1 MPLNFSNHWNYT
13 DISVVFQ
20 NLTIFLRSVKLWC
33 WLELV
38 PSRLLSFSCLDDP
51 QMLNS
56 RRSCLTSPI
65 VTDGRIYI
73 PSTVSSGDEY
83 ILLLHSKYRTEIST
97 KHFCLSAPATI
108 WHEQGRSSAPSQ
120 APAVPPGRSCHEH
133 TPECWGAL
141 GLPTAHC
148 GPRLSPCPA
157 LPCTHQPGSL
167 LTRAA
172 WQGAGADPW
181 PLPSAS
187 RPSRQSGSSEIPH
200 LTLG

>member
-1 MPLNFSNHWNYT
+1 MVHLSLSIISTRLSKKRPHKRHEPTSSCADLWAVPLNFSKHWNYT
-13 DISVVFQ
+13 DISLVFR

-38 PSRLLSFSCLDDP
+38 PSRLLSISCLDDL

-65 VTDGRIYI
+65 VTDGKIYI

-108 WHEQGRSSAPSQ
+108 WHERGRGSAPSQ
-120 APAVPPGRSCHEH
+120 APASRQEPCAMSTPH
-133 TPECWGAL
+133 TPRGAGGLGAL
-141 GLPTAHC
+141 PVPSPAFT
-148 GPRLSPCPA
+148 SPCP
-157 LPCTHQPGSL
+157 C
-167 LTRAA
+167 
-172 WQGAGADPW
+172 
-181 PLPSAS
+181 
-187 RPSRQSGSSEIPH
+187 
-200 LTLG
+200 

>member
-1 MPLNFSNHWNYT
+1 MPLNLSKCWNHI
-13 DISVVFQ
+13 DISLLFW
-20 NLTIFLRSVKLWC
+20 NLIIFLRSVKLWC

-38 PSRLLSFSCLDDP
+38 PSRLLSISCLDDL
-51 QMLNS
+51 QVLNS

-108 WHEQGRSSAPSQ
+108 WHEQGRSGAPSQ
-120 APAVPPGRSCHEH
+120 APAVPPGAPCHQHAPH
-133 TPECWGAL
+133 TPRAGGPWGSPQ
-141 GLPTAHC
+141 PTA
-148 GPRLSPCPA
+148 RA
-157 LPCTHQPGSL
+157 LPVPPLHSPAASL
-167 LTRAA
+167 LTLAA
-172 WQGAGADPW
+172 GPDPR
-181 PLPSAS
+181 PSPSAP
-187 RPSRQSGSSEIPH
+187 RPSRQSGSSEIPY

>member
-1 MPLNFSNHWNYT
+1 MSLNFSKPWNYT
-13 DISVVFQ
+13 DISLIFR
-20 NLTIFLRSVKLWC
+20 NLTILLRSLKLCC

-38 PSRLLSFSCLDDP
+38 PSRLLSISCLDDL

-83 ILLLHSKYRTEIST
+83 ILLLHSKYRAEIST

-108 WHEQGRSSAPSQ
+108 WHEQGGSGAPSQ
-120 APAVPPGRSCHEH
+120 APSPARRPVPR
-133 TPECWGAL
+133 T
-141 GLPTAHC
+141 
-148 GPRLSPCPA
+148 RLTHPA
-157 LPCTHQPGSL
+157 LLGGPGAPAARALPEPSPALTSLVPAEPCC
-167 LTRAA
+167 
-172 WQGAGADPW
+172 WQAAGADPW

>member
-1 MPLNFSNHWNYT
+1 MPLNFSKHWNYT

-38 PSRLLSFSCLDDP
+38 PSRLLSISCLDDP
-51 QMLNS
+51 QTLNS

-83 ILLLHSKYRTEIST
+83 ILLLHSKYRTEISA

-108 WHEQGRSSAPSQ
+108 WHAQGRSSAPSQ
-120 APAVPPGRSCHEH
+120 APVVPPGGSCHKH
-133 TPECWGAL
+133 TPECWGPW
-141 GLPTAHC
+141 GSPQPTV
-148 GPRLSPCPA
+148 GQGSPRA
-157 LPCTHQPGSL
+157 LPCIHQPGSL